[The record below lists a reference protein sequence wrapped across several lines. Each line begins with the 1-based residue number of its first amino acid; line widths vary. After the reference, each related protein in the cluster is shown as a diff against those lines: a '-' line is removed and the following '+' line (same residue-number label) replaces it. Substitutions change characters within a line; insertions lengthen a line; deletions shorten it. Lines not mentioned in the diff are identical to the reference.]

1 MNAAHN
7 IIHIA
12 LKCLREILCVYFTIY
27 ILFGTA
33 ISWIYS
39 TLCNPRCMQSNQY
52 DL

>member
-27 ILFGTA
+27 IIWHRYNVDLQYTMQPMLYA
-33 ISWIYS
+33 I
-39 TLCNPRCMQSNQY
+39 
-52 DL
+52 